1 MLEFH
6 EVAIHHTLHARQVYP
21 KELFEPRAF
30 YGARA
35 QRCRHPDLDSYVE
48 SAVRSLRAPIARG
61 DVRRVA
67 LVLKDGDSGGA
78 GAPLERHVFDFEIHA
93 PVLDRRVGVERRDV
107 DELIRAFA
115 AVVSKISFLDACAP
129 PIPRG
134 ALAGVTFEIVAY
146 AGRPGVA
153 AELGAD
159 AWSEERVGRDG
170 GAGEATE
177 GPARAAAA
185 AAAATRG
192 DDDDDGAEDGVRAR
206 RRGRGVPGEEREDE
220 ALGSERGP
228 RAERRGGG
236 GGVMRR
242 AAREL

>member
-1 MLEFH
+1 MLEFL

-30 YGARA
+30 YRARA

-93 PVLDRRVGVERRDV
+93 PFLDRRVGVERRDV

-177 GPARAAAA
+177 GPARAGGGGGGGGD
-185 AAAATRG
+185 ATTTTTTMTTEQRMEFAPG
-192 DDDDDGAEDGVRAR
+192 DAV
-206 RRGRGVPGEEREDE
+206 E
-220 ALGSERGP
+220 AFPVKSAKTKLLDLNVVL
-228 RAERRGGG
+228 ERRGGG
-236 GGVMRR
+236 EAEG
-242 AAREL
+242 